1 MSVQRTKTTSIEAI
15 SDLAAVQE
23 AMRVLEQHQ
32 AKKTAAQ
39 RWVCEV
45 CGMIHTGSAPETCN
59 SCGNDSSLVQLT
71 DFRREIGS
79 RW

>member
-1 MSVQRTKTTSIEAI
+1 MSVQRTKTTTIEAI

-32 AKKTAAQ
+32 AKKTA
-39 RWVCEV
+39 
-45 CGMIHTGSAPETCN
+45 PETCD
-59 SCGNDSSLVQLT
+59 SCGNDGSLVQLT

>member
-1 MSVQRTKTTSIEAI
+1 MSVQRIKTTTIEAI

-32 AKKTAAQ
+32 AKKTAVR

-45 CGMIHTGSAPETCN
+45 CGMIHTGSAPETCD